1 MNIYFDIISQMAQTM
16 RNLQAILVKAEEH
29 AARLKFEPEN
39 YLTLRLFPNMLPF
52 SAQIRIL
59 TDASKFAAA
68 YLSGQTPPVTEDNE
82 KTWADYKSRLATAIG
97 YIETFKPERFANAAD
112 VKVSLKSF
120 NGKYMTG
127 HDFLICRQSPNF
139 HFHVVT
145 AYNLL
150 RQSGVEVGKGDY
162 LGALPLKD

>member
-1 MNIYFDIISQMAQTM
+1 MAQTM

-97 YIETFKPERFANAAD
+97 YIETFKPER
-112 VKVSLKSF
+112 V
-120 NGKYMTG
+120 
-127 HDFLICRQSPNF
+127 RQCS
-139 HFHVVT
+139 
-145 AYNLL
+145 
-150 RQSGVEVGKGDY
+150 RC
-162 LGALPLKD
+162 